1 MRLVLLLLAAAAL
14 CAQSDPAQ
22 KAKQARDLVLA
33 GKAEEAIP
41 IYLELARAA
50 PNDAAMLVNLC
61 IAEFKARRFRDAAGH
76 AEAALKLQPDS
87 LAANLFLGSSY
98 TQLGEYARAV
108 SPLEKVI
115 AAQPNDR
122 NARVMLGEALLAL
135 ERFNDS
141 AIQFRRASELAPEN
155 PAVWYGLGRA
165 FEALAA
171 RAFQQLEIA
180 APDSPYWQAL
190 AAETYFKKRRYG
202 SAFDSYHRALTASST
217 LRGLHAGLADIYR
230 RTGHADW
237 AAIEEQRERESPP
250 LDCGTANLACDF
262 AGGHYREIVES
273 ASQGPESLYWT
284 SKSYNEL
291 ARQAYDRLLQLPSS
305 LQTHLHAA
313 LMYDGDGLYRQ
324 ASAEW
329 REALRLAPDSIEAQ
343 TGLAWS
349 LFRGGDFEA
358 ALPLLREFVKS
369 QPGSRDLQFLCGASL
384 LNLDQPEKAIPFLE
398 TAATLEP
405 QFLPAQAALGH
416 ALLLAGKAAYAIPHL
431 QAALPSDED
440 AAVHFQLLR
449 AYQLTGQT
457 ALARQAL
464 TAYQEARTSSAQ
476 RKKMDEGGFITP
488 P

>member
-1 MRLVLLLLAAAAL
+1 
-14 CAQSDPAQ
+14 
-22 KAKQARDLVLA
+22 
-33 GKAEEAIP
+33 
-41 IYLELARAA
+41 
-50 PNDAAMLVNLC
+50 
-61 IAEFKARRFRDAAGH
+61 
-76 AEAALKLQPDS
+76 
-87 LAANLFLGSSY
+87 
-98 TQLGEYARAV
+98 
-108 SPLEKVI
+108 
-115 AAQPNDR
+115 
-122 NARVMLGEALLAL
+122 
-135 ERFNDS
+135 
-141 AIQFRRASELAPEN
+141 
-155 PAVWYGLGRA
+155 
-165 FEALAA
+165 
-171 RAFQQLEIA
+171 
-180 APDSPYWQAL
+180 
-190 AAETYFKKRRYG
+190 
-202 SAFDSYHRALTASST
+202 
-217 LRGLHAGLADIYR
+217 
-230 RTGHADW
+230 
-237 AAIEEQRERESPP
+237 